1 MTQVLDFGSHE
12 NYTQKPFPSSSKEHQ
27 IPPLP
32 SSCSNMQLPAVDITC
47 VHMRQVGYHQF
58 ACCLLKGVKLEPP
71 ACRLRKTQLCT
82 PHPLRAR
89 YFFLSHHY
97 VLIKTNSAK
106 VLTEVPLFVSPSTN
120 AQFTLG
126 WAQTC
131 QRDREA
137 FPMTPFFSPAVAW
150 GELHLHPPQR
160 SHKRSAHTVAAR
172 QLSTGWSTKTYRK
185 KSQPRT
191 QHRKSHSYHP
201 YRTLSSAVWPWH
213 ISSACCLELL
223 WSIFSFSISLM
234 HGKGVSCRASLQSG

>member
-1 MTQVLDFGSHE
+1 MLKHAVTCSGHNLCPHE
-12 NYTQKPFPSSSKEHQ
+12 AGWISP
-27 IPPLP
+27 
-32 SSCSNMQLPAVDITC
+32 V
-47 VHMRQVGYHQF
+47 
-58 ACCLLKGVKLEPP
+58 CLLPLEGCKAGATCLQTQENTVMHPTPFKG
-71 ACRLRKTQLCT
+71 QIF
-82 PHPLRAR
+82 
-89 YFFLSHHY
+89 FFLSHHY
-97 VLIKTNSAK
+97 VLIKTNSAE